1 MKNYILVILMAMLY
15 LPLKAQHILKVKLKD
30 EITKEPL
37 PGAIARVAGTMN
49 ATAADENGALT
60 LTHIPEGQQLIQFN
74 FVGYEEK
81 MDTLIFPQMDTLTV
95 YLTPE
100 SDELD
105 EIVVSSTR
113 SSRTIHDIPS
123 RMEFIAGEEL
133 EEKGNMKPGDIRMV
147 LAEST
152 GIQTQQTSATSA
164 NSSIRIQGLD
174 GRYTQILKDGFPLY
188 AGYAGGLGLLQT
200 PPLDLKQIE
209 VFKGSASTLYG
220 GGAISGLVNLISKTP
235 GHQKEMRFI
244 VNGTSAGGLDVSG
257 FYSKQWNK
265 MGLTLFAARN
275 SNIAY
280 DPAKNGFSAIP
291 QFERYTLNP
300 KLFFNL
306 SKRTAVIVGLNMN
319 LEDRIG
325 GDMKFIEGHGDSTHR
340 YFEENKSQRIS
351 TQLSIEH
358 KFGTCSHLTFKN
370 SVSTFKRF
378 IAIPDY
384 TFDGRQNA
392 SYTEVSYSSHAD
404 KMEWV
409 AGLNLVTDQFLESR
423 VDTFPLRNYTQLVYG
438 AFIQNTSK
446 ITNWLHIESGLRL
459 DHVIDYTPVLLPR
472 LSLLFKLSP
481 KVTSRLGGGFGYKAP
496 TIFTEESERIQYKNL
511 LPIDGRNVLEKSY
524 GCNGDMNY
532 RTVLFDNQLTFTI
545 NQLFFYTFL
554 NQPLTLINESNGTTR
569 LINSNG
575 HIDSKGAE
583 TNMKLGYKNFKLFL
597 GYTYTDTKNHM
608 DNISYI
614 KTLTSKNRINSVLM
628 YEVEEK
634 WKLGLEAYYYSPQLL
649 SDGATGRDY
658 WLCGFMIERIWERLS
673 VYINFENFL
682 DSRQTRF
689 SPIYTG
695 PPTNP
700 IFKDIYA
707 PLDGFVVNGGLKI
720 KL

>member
-1 MKNYILVILMAMLY
+1 
-15 LPLKAQHILKVKLKD
+15 
-30 EITKEPL
+30 
-37 PGAIARVAGTMN
+37 
-49 ATAADENGALT
+49 
-60 LTHIPEGQQLIQFN
+60 
-74 FVGYEEK
+74 
-81 MDTLIFPQMDTLTV
+81 
-95 YLTPE
+95 
-100 SDELD
+100 
-105 EIVVSSTR
+105 
-113 SSRTIHDIPS
+113 
-123 RMEFIAGEEL
+123 
-133 EEKGNMKPGDIRMV
+133 
-147 LAEST
+147 
-152 GIQTQQTSATSA
+152 
-164 NSSIRIQGLD
+164 
-174 GRYTQILKDGFPLY
+174 
-188 AGYAGGLGLLQT
+188 
-200 PPLDLKQIE
+200 
-209 VFKGSASTLYG
+209 
-220 GGAISGLVNLISKTP
+220 
-235 GHQKEMRFI
+235 
-244 VNGTSAGGLDVSG
+244 
-257 FYSKQWNK
+257 
-265 MGLTLFAARN
+265 
-275 SNIAY
+275 
-280 DPAKNGFSAIP
+280 
-291 QFERYTLNP
+291 
-300 KLFFNL
+300 
-306 SKRTAVIVGLNMN
+306 MN